1 MYSREFPNGN
11 FLFFSSCKMSL
22 FCLPC
27 GKLAFAQ
34 RSGAM
39 KAPVG
44 LLSDRTVL
52 RKQRWRGLARQATA
66 GLPRCSSRQGWPGRM
81 PVPDVRWLHRD
92 RGKCLWTFS
101 FCSNARSFDRPTA
114 AKPGKKIKVPFFIR
128 RKGADAFRSALA
140 AGGSLMAYKCL
151 SLCGL
156 FSFKG
161 FCKSLFQIGFDFSQV
176 VSRPLHCEAENLL
189 LFRVSEIAGIV
200 FERFLP

>member
-1 MYSREFPNGN
+1 MLPRPSRVLVTNPDRQ
-11 FLFFSSCKMSL
+11 
-22 FCLPC
+22 LPC
-27 GKLAFAQ
+27 HFSK
-34 RSGAM
+34 
-39 KAPVG
+39 
-44 LLSDRTVL
+44 TVL
-52 RKQRWRGLARQATA
+52 RIPSKRELPVFLCQRYEPVPPATRQTPAD
-66 GLPRCSSRQGWPGRM
+66 LPHCSSRQGWPGRM

-128 RKGADAFRSALA
+128 RKGADAFRPALA

-176 VSRPLHCEAENLL
+176 VSRSLHCEAENLL